1 MDFNEI
7 LKLDHKEESIMA
19 TVFGKTYRTIK
30 SKLYSKRLIEIEQTA
45 LNVFYLDLHQ
55 HAFK

>member
-1 MDFNEI
+1 
-7 LKLDHKEESIMA
+7 MA

-30 SKLYSKRLIEIEQTA
+30 SKLYSKRLIEIEQTV

-55 HAFK
+55 HAFKWLSTNPIDCIKA

>member
-1 MDFNEI
+1 
-7 LKLDHKEESIMA
+7 MA

-45 LNVFYLDLHQ
+45 LNVLLFRLTPTRIQMIIYQSH
-55 HAFK
+55 

>member
-1 MDFNEI
+1 
-7 LKLDHKEESIMA
+7 MA

-30 SKLYSKRLIEIEQTA
+30 SKLYSKRLIEIEQIA